1 MDYVKRRLEKV
12 RQQGIEEKIQEA
24 MTQPRMS
31 QPATGDEAGSGPASI
46 GTAYKVALFLL
57 GLTAGAA
64 VTAMAWWVA
73 TDAPA
78 IESTGRNIDLL
89 NRRVEQLGD
98 EIAGLE
104 SGLTRLLELAES
116 TANREQSEAAAV
128 TDVIAEPA
136 HAQTVPVA
144 APEVTAA
151 EAAAET
157 ETGTETGEPV
167 MVAPDEGLSPTHS
180 VSSRLNLRP
189 SASLDTI
196 PVTVLPA
203 GTQVEKISETGD
215 WYYVDAGVH
224 GKGWCF
230 SDYLAPL
237 L

>member
-24 MTQPRMS
+24 MTQHRMS
-31 QPATGDEAGSGPASI
+31 QPATGDRADTGTASI
-46 GTAYKVALFLL
+46 GTSYKVVLFLL

-64 VTAMAWWVA
+64 VTAMAWWVK

-89 NRRVEQLGD
+89 NRRVEQLGE
-98 EIAGLE
+98 EISGLE

-116 TANREQSEAAAV
+116 AGNRERREAAVV

-136 HAQTVPVA
+136 QAVSVP
-144 APEVTAA
+144 APDVTAA
-151 EAAAET
+151 EVETEAETAAED
-157 ETGTETGEPV
+157 GTREPV

-196 PVTVLPA
+196 PVAVLPV

>member
-12 RQQGIEEKIQEA
+12 RQLGIEEKIQEA
-24 MTQPRMS
+24 MTQHRMS
-31 QPATGDEAGSGPASI
+31 QPATGDGADTGPASI
-46 GTAYKVALFLL
+46 GTSYKVVLFLL

-64 VTAMAWWVA
+64 VTAMAWWVK

-89 NRRVEQLGD
+89 NRRVEQLGE
-98 EIAGLE
+98 EISGLE

-116 TANREQSEAAAV
+116 AGNRERREAAVV

-136 HAQTVPVA
+136 QAVSVP
-144 APEVTAA
+144 APDVTAA
-151 EAAAET
+151 EVET
-157 ETGTETGEPV
+157 EAETGTREPV
-167 MVAPDEGLSPTHS
+167 MVSPDEGLSPTHS

-196 PVTVLPA
+196 PVAVLPV

>member
-24 MTQPRMS
+24 MTQHRMS
-31 QPATGDEAGSGPASI
+31 QPATGDRADTGTASI
-46 GTAYKVALFLL
+46 GTSYKVVLFLL

-64 VTAMAWWVA
+64 VTAMAWWVK

-89 NRRVEQLGD
+89 NRRVEQLGE

-116 TANREQSEAAAV
+116 AGNRERREAAVV

-136 HAQTVPVA
+136 QAVSVP
-144 APEVTAA
+144 APDVTAA
-151 EAAAET
+151 EVET
-157 ETGTETGEPV
+157 EAETGTREPV
-167 MVAPDEGLSPTHS
+167 MVSPDEGLSPTHS

-196 PVTVLPA
+196 PVAVLPV

>member
-24 MTQPRMS
+24 MTQHRMS
-31 QPATGDEAGSGPASI
+31 QPATGDRADTGTASI
-46 GTAYKVALFLL
+46 GTSYKVVLFLL

-64 VTAMAWWVA
+64 VTAMAWWVK

-89 NRRVEQLGD
+89 NRRVEQLGE

-116 TANREQSEAAAV
+116 AGNRERREAAVV

-136 HAQTVPVA
+136 QAVSVP
-144 APEVTAA
+144 APDVTAA
-151 EAAAET
+151 EVETEAETAAED
-157 ETGTETGEPV
+157 GTREPV

-196 PVTVLPA
+196 PVAVLPV